1 MNAVLEIEEIEVVYE
16 QRGRAPVRAVS
27 GASLRVEPGQI
38 VALVGES
45 GCGKS
50 TLARAAVGLV
60 PLHAGRVRF
69 NNHDVHPLGKR
80 ARPKELVGLQM
91 VFQNP
96 FSSLNPRSTVG
107 AQLVNAMVAAGVR
120 RRAGQR
126 EVSSLLDRVGLPPS
140 AADNYP
146 HRFSGG
152 QRQRIAVARAL
163 AAAPS
168 VIVLDEPLS
177 ALDASAQAQLANLLI
192 DLAHTEDIGLL
203 LISHDLAIV
212 RYAADTVSVMYLG
225 EIVEE
230 GKAETIWREP
240 LHPYTQ
246 ALIGAIPHADG
257 LGSMPNALP
266 GEVPDPARPPSGCR
280 FHPRCPYRFER
291 CSEDEPELLVMSDG
305 RTAACWLHDSD
316 RSAASPQRKA
326 NLPAAT

>member
-1 MNAVLEIEEIEVVYE
+1 
-16 QRGRAPVRAVS
+16 
-27 GASLRVEPGQI
+27 
-38 VALVGES
+38 
-45 GCGKS
+45 
-50 TLARAAVGLV
+50 
-60 PLHAGRVRF
+60 LHAGHVHF
-69 NNHDVHPLGKR
+69 NGHDVQPLGNR
-80 ARPKELVGLQM
+80 ARAKELVGLQM

-96 FSSLNPRSTVG
+96 FSSLNPRRTVG
-107 AQLVNAMVAAGVR
+107 KQLVDAMVAAGVR

-192 DLAHTEDIGLL
+192 DLADTEGIGLL

-212 RYAADTVSVMYLG
+212 RYAADMVSVMYLG

-230 GKAETIWREP
+230 GKAEAMWREP

-257 LGSMPNALP
+257 LGAMPDALP
-266 GEVPDPARPPSGCR
+266 GEVPDPARPPTGCR
-280 FHPRCPYRFER
+280 FHPRCQYRFER
-291 CSEDEPELLVMSDG
+291 CSADEPELLVLSDG

-316 RSAASPQRKA
+316 RSAASPQLKA
-326 NLPAAT
+326 NSPAAT